1 MAVNENNSY
10 RISKTAIQA
19 LLARVYHETSN
30 FEKAIPYA
38 LNALTDGRYVLD
50 TDAASIESQWRQDA
64 SDEIILEFD
73 LMPQT
78 MVKMLPYYRFL
89 YSLVFHITYLMT

>member
-1 MAVNENNSY
+1 MLDITPRNTTKEVIDFVLADLLEAESMAVNENNSY

-50 TDAASIESQWRQDA
+50 TDAASIESQWRQ
-64 SDEIILEFD
+64 EPL
-73 LMPQT
+73 
-78 MVKMLPYYRFL
+78 
-89 YSLVFHITYLMT
+89 